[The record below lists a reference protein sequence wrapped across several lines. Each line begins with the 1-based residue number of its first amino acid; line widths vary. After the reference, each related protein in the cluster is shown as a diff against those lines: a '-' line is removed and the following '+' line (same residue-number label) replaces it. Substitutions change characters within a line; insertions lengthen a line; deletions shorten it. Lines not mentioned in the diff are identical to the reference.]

1 MDWLVWIGTA
11 LAVLG
16 LVGILYS
23 GYLVQSARRENLAD
37 EALRERMT
45 KILPVNIGSLF
56 VAILGLMTVV
66 VGVMLA

>member
-23 GYLVQSARRENLAD
+23 CYLVQSARRENLAD
-37 EALRERMT
+37 EALRARMT
-45 KILPVNIGSLF
+45 KILPINIGSLF